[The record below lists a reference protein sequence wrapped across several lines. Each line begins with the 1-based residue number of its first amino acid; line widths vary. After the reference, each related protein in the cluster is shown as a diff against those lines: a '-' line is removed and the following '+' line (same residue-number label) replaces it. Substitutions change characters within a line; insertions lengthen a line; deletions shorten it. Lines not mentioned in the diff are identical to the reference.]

1 MTQPGLNL
9 NFTLFVKLGKLHELS
24 APQFSLFQNGTNKWN
39 LIHKLRMV
47 TTAMKLKDAYSLKE
61 SYGQPRQYIKKQRYY
76 FAGKG
81 PSSQGYGF
89 PSGHV
94 WM

>member
-39 LIHKLRMV
+39 LIHKLQMV
-47 TTAMKLKDAYSLKE
+47 TAAMKLKDAYSLKE

-76 FAGKG
+76 FASKG